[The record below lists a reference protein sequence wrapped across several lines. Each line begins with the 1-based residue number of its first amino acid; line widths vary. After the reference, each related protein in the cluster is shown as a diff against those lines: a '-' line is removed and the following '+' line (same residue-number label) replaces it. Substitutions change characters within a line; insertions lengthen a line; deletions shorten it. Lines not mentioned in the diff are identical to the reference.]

1 MVHDSLETSIKAKDT
16 MWIKHVYGQ
25 QLQYQP
31 EKKKMNT
38 VDSVLQHTA
47 ITKDQRIPIPDEV
60 FARDEN
66 QKSRNVENKTKTFF
80 FFDHFCTHTF
90 VNTFSHNFFFISSWD
105 HPSTPPTY
113 P

>member
-16 MWIKHVYGQ
+16 RWIKHVYGQ

-47 ITKDQRIPIPDEV
+47 ITKDQRIPLFPMKFLQEMKIKNLE
-60 FARDEN
+60 
-66 QKSRNVENKTKTFF
+66 T
-80 FFDHFCTHTF
+80 
-90 VNTFSHNFFFISSWD
+90 
-105 HPSTPPTY
+105 
-113 P
+113 

>member
-47 ITKDQRIPIPDEV
+47 ITKEYLFPMKFLQEMKIKNLR
-60 FARDEN
+60 
-66 QKSRNVENKTKTFF
+66 VETYKTKQKLFSF
-80 FFDHFCTHTF
+80 LIIFVHT
-90 VNTFSHNFFFISSWD
+90 
-105 HPSTPPTY
+105 PS
-113 P
+113 